1 VKKAICEW
9 HSPLFCRRVTGWVLS
24 RLVFI
29 SAPCG
34 NKNKLALLFVYL
46 SARIA
51 AKMNEILAF
60 GQMYCW
66 GKRTV
71 TFLLF

>member
-1 VKKAICEW
+1 
-9 HSPLFCRRVTGWVLS
+9 
-24 RLVFI
+24 LVFI

-46 SARIA
+46 SAKIA

-71 TFLLF
+71 AFLLF